1 VLARSPGQEEPPPKV
16 IPKGFDEL
24 GRPLDEGKSG
34 LLLEESSFDDVIPMM
49 EVEPASMP
57 AAARIIPSGFDAK
70 GHPLDEPM
78 ATLAATEGSEETRRR
93 LAAASSAA
101 MGIMAPAK
109 RSKGQFT
116 QFLIREG
123 IMPSRI
129 SCRLFRKVT

>member
-1 VLARSPGQEEPPPKV
+1 MLARSPGQEEPPPKV

-34 LLLEESSFDDVIPMM
+34 LLEDSSFDDVIPLM
-49 EVEPASMP
+49 EVEPASMS

-78 ATLAATEGSEETRRR
+78 ATLAATEGSEEMRRR

-116 QFLIREG
+116 PFVIREG
-123 IMPSRI
+123 IMPSRM